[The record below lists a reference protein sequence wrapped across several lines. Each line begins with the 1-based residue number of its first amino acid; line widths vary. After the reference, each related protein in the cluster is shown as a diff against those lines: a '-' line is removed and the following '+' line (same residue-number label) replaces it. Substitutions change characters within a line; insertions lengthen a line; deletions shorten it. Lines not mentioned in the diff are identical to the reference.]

1 MPWRYRTGADLEASW
16 PLRWEH
22 RLSRVAL
29 ALEAPRALPQGI
41 YLKRSVVRL
50 PDAQQPWVGTVR
62 PLNPE
67 TASAEDRPLR
77 LVVVGDSTAVGCGV
91 TDFADSLGGRMAH
104 HLAAHTNRTVEY
116 RAIGENGART
126 DEFIRD
132 YLADARAYPADVIYV
147 TLGANDTLAFR
158 SRAAVARDVRHI
170 VTSLREANPDAHIE
184 VSCLPAF
191 YRFELLPEPLRSGLY
206 RHSQAIERTARPL
219 VGALD
224 RASMNRPPAPY
235 GEGFFASDLFHPGAV
250 GYERWAQAAVAEM
263 HERGVISALTA
274 P

>member
-41 YLKRSVVRL
+41 HLKRTVVRL
-50 PDAQQPWVGTVR
+50 PDARKPWVGTVA
-62 PLNPE
+62 PE
-67 TASAEDRPLR
+67 AASAANEPVR

-91 TDFADSLGGRMAH
+91 TDFADSLPGRMAH
-104 HLAAHTNRTVEY
+104 HLAAHTNRAVEY

-132 YLADARAYPADVIYV
+132 YLADAVTHLADLIYV

-158 SRAAVARDVRHI
+158 SRTAVARDLLRI
-170 VTSLREANPDAHIE
+170 VTTLRAANPTAHIE

-191 YRFELLPEPLRSGLY
+191 YRFALLPEPLRSGLY

-219 VGALD
+219 VDALD
-224 RASMNRPPAPY
+224 RASMNRPPSPY
-235 GEGFFASDLFHPGAV
+235 GEGFFAADLFHPGAV
-250 GYERWAQAAVAEM
+250 GYERWAHAAVAEM
-263 HERGVISALTA
+263 RERGVISALSA